1 MENVNRVYVFDT
13 TLRDGEQ
20 SPGASLNFH
29 EKLEIARQLEKLHVD
44 VIEAG
49 FPISSPGDF
58 QSVQE
63 ISKIVK
69 SSVVCALTRAVQKD
83 IECAAESLKDAV
95 CGRIH
100 TGLGVSDNHLQNK
113 LRMSREEALAK
124 GVAAVK
130 LARSLVPE
138 VEYFMEDSGRADL
151 EYVYQVVEAII
162 AAGACVINVPDTTG
176 YTTPEEFGALIAG
189 IMNNVPNVDK
199 ARISVHCH
207 NDLGMAT
214 ANSLAGV
221 MAGARQVEVAVNG
234 LGERAGNTS
243 LEEVVMAIYTRP
255 DRFSGA
261 YTNINTTEIFKTS
274 RLVSTLTGIIVQ
286 PNKAIVGANAFAH
299 SSGIHQD
306 GVLKERTTYE
316 IIDPAV
322 VGVKESKIILSARS
336 GRHGVKHRLEEL
348 GYSYDATQFEDIY
361 NQFLA
366 LADRKKQIYDEDLLS
381 LVADNTAVSEQ
392 LYELELAQVVSGNIA
407 VPTATVQLK
416 HTNGQ
421 LHTSVATGTGPV
433 DACYQAIDKIVQ
445 LPCELMDYSMQSVT
459 EGIDAQAEVTIRIRS
474 EQGAIYTGRGANT
487 DIVVASCKAYLQ
499 AINKLLS
506 GKSQHEHRSGMTE
519 DAE

>member
-138 VEYFMEDSGRADL
+138 VEYFMEDSGRADP

-189 IMNNVPNVDK
+189 IMNNVPNV
-199 ARISVHCH
+199 SE
-207 NDLGMAT
+207 
-214 ANSLAGV
+214 LA
-221 MAGARQVEVAVNG
+221 
-234 LGERAGNTS
+234 S
-243 LEEVVMAIYTRP
+243 
-255 DRFSGA
+255 
-261 YTNINTTEIFKTS
+261 
-274 RLVSTLTGIIVQ
+274 VST
-286 PNKAIVGANAFAH
+286 
-299 SSGIHQD
+299 
-306 GVLKERTTYE
+306 
-316 IIDPAV
+316 
-322 VGVKESKIILSARS
+322 
-336 GRHGVKHRLEEL
+336 
-348 GYSYDATQFEDIY
+348 ATMIWAWQL
-361 NQFLA
+361 QTRWLA
-366 LADRKKQIYDEDLLS
+366 SWLVHDRW
-381 LVADNTAVSEQ
+381 
-392 LYELELAQVVSGNIA
+392 
-407 VPTATVQLK
+407 
-416 HTNGQ
+416 
-421 LHTSVATGTGPV
+421 
-433 DACYQAIDKIVQ
+433 
-445 LPCELMDYSMQSVT
+445 
-459 EGIDAQAEVTIRIRS
+459 
-474 EQGAIYTGRGANT
+474 
-487 DIVVASCKAYLQ
+487 
-499 AINKLLS
+499 KLL
-506 GKSQHEHRSGMTE
+506 
-519 DAE
+519 